1 MAELPLP
8 YYRLVDLPEQHE
20 PSAAAG
26 LTQSEA
32 GRETAPILN
41 VSDIDSATS
50 GRLVTRSEDGAL
62 PAIDQRIAHAS
73 TPQEAAQ
80 WLAVRGGILSQESQ
94 RADQAHVL
102 WGQKLSL
109 VAKVGLSF
117 IALPLGGILTAT
129 GFVVPG
135 LLCLGA
141 GLTPLAPRLVERML
155 TANGKGNVDDE
166 A

>member
-1 MAELPLP
+1 MNIMLPRATSIWQRDSQP
-8 YYRLVDLPEQHE
+8 NASGRTGAV
-20 PSAAAG
+20 
-26 LTQSEA
+26 QS
-32 GRETAPILN
+32 GPILKALAG
-41 VSDIDSATS
+41 DGAKS
-50 GRLVTRSEDGAL
+50 GSLVTRSENGAL

-80 WLAVRGGILSQESQ
+80 WLAVRGGFLSQESQ